1 MNPNINLSIPFL
13 QECVARLR
21 KLDGTG
27 TAIICAGGAIRDLIL
42 GKPVKDL
49 DFFIEG
55 EPDDDFVYER
65 LYKEFNC
72 GVSSRIRDGSPNRWS
87 MEQCST
93 ISQIE
98 GGGGYGSE
106 KTRLTVYE
114 VDSGWR
120 CYPVQLIFHH
130 HEDVR
135 EEAEH
140 GFDFGFCR
148 AWLDDRRLRLTSAF
162 HEDRDNQRMTLYP
175 EQHSDRQ
182 TTDARIERMRAK
194 FPGWKLRDLRQ
205 RRSPEVRVWSPQTV
219 EVDRL
224 PELTS

>member
-55 EPDDDFVYER
+55 EPDEDFIYDR
-65 LYKEFNC
+65 LWKEFNC
-72 GVSSRIRDGSPNRWS
+72 GKGTRIKNDPNRWVETS
-87 MEQCST
+87 GH
-93 ISQIE
+93 IDQIE
-98 GGGGYGSE
+98 GGGGYGSR
-106 KTRLTVYE
+106 KSRLTVYE
-114 VDSGWR
+114 VTHGWR

-162 HEDRDNQRMTLYP
+162 HEDKDNQRITLYP
-175 EQHSDRQ
+175 GQHDDRP
-182 TTDARIERMRAK
+182 TKDERIERMRAK
-194 FPGWKLRDLRQ
+194 FPGWKLRDLRH
-205 RRSPEVRVWSPQTV
+205 RRSEMVQVWPQTV
-219 EVDRL
+219 EVERL
-224 PELTS
+224 PELRS